1 MFKMIKSDIQAVKE
15 RDPAC
20 RRTLDVIFS
29 YPGLHAVVVHRFS
42 HKLWNLRLFFLA
54 RLISHIARMLTG
66 IEIHPAV
73 QAGKGLFIDHGMG
86 VVIGETTEIGENV
99 TLYQGV
105 TLGGV
110 SLKKE
115 KRHPTL
121 RNNVV
126 VGAGAKVLGPF
137 EVGENSR
144 IGANSVVV
152 KEVPPNST
160 VVGIPGRI
168 VIKEGKKVDEVDLNH
183 QIMPDPVAK
192 AFNCLM
198 EHVQLLHKRIN
209 DLSKQEDQD
218 QAKFE
223 ELQCRLDGIV
233 MKTIEDAV
241 KGESK
246 PSQTR
251 KARSTR
257 SK

>member
-1 MFKMIKSDIQAVKE
+1 MFKKMRADIRTVKE

-20 RRTLDVIFS
+20 RSSLDVVFS
-29 YPGLHAVVVHRFS
+29 YPGFHALFFHRIAHRFWGWGL
-42 HKLWNLRLFFLA
+42 KFLA
-54 RLISHIARMLTG
+54 RLVSHISRMLTG

-73 QAGKGLFIDHGMG
+73 KVGKGFFIDHGMG
-86 VVIGETTEIGENV
+86 VVIGETTEIGDNV

-121 RNNVV
+121 RDNVV

-144 IGANSVVV
+144 IGSNSVVV

-183 QIMPDPVAK
+183 QIMPDPVAQ
-192 AFNCLM
+192 AFNCMMDQLQLM
-198 EHVQLLHKRIN
+198 NKRLN
-209 DLSKQEDQD
+209 SLADREDHDQEQ
-218 QAKFE
+218 FE
-223 ELQCRLDGIV
+223 SLRCRLEGIV
-233 MKTIEDAV
+233 KKTIEDAARDYDA
-241 KGESK
+241 GE
-246 PSQTR
+246 
-251 KARSTR
+251 KAGE
-257 SK
+257 KD

>member
-1 MFKMIKSDIQAVKE
+1 MFNKIRSDIQAVKD

-20 RRTLDVIFS
+20 RSALDVIFS
-29 YPGLHAVVVHRFS
+29 YPGFHAVFFYRIANRLWKWRLLFLSRFV
-42 HKLWNLRLFFLA
+42 
-54 RLISHIARMLTG
+54 SHIGRFLTG

-73 QAGKGLFIDHGMG
+73 KIGKGFFIDHGMG
-86 VVIGETTEIGENV
+86 VVIGETAEIHDNV

-126 VGAGAKVLGPF
+126 VGAGSKVLGPF

-160 VVGIPGRI
+160 VVGIPGRV
-168 VIKEGKKVDEVDLNH
+168 VIKEGEKVDQVDLDH
-183 QIMPDPVAK
+183 GVMPDPVAQ
-192 AFNCLM
+192 AFSCLM
-198 EHVQLLHKRIN
+198 EHVNLLHRRLN
-209 DLSKQEDQD
+209 DLSDKGDQD
-218 QAKFE
+218 QERFE
-223 ELQCRLDGIV
+223 EIQCRLDGLV
-233 MKTIEDAV
+233 RKTIERAAKEIDDRGRAQ
-241 KGESK
+241 SK
-246 PSQTR
+246 
-251 KARSTR
+251 
-257 SK
+257 

>member
-1 MFKMIKSDIQAVKE
+1 MFKNIRSDIEAVKN

-20 RRTLDVIFS
+20 RSSLDVIVS
-29 YPGLHAVVVHRFS
+29 YPGFHA
-42 HKLWNLRLFFLA
+42 LFFHRIAHRIWEAGFKSLA
-54 RLISHIARMLTG
+54 RFISHISRMLTG

-73 QAGKGLFIDHGMG
+73 RAGKGLFIDHGMG

-121 RNNVV
+121 RDNVV

-152 KEVPPNST
+152 KAVPPNST

-168 VIKEGKKVDEVDLNH
+168 VIKEGQKVDGFDLDH
-183 QIMPDPVAK
+183 QVMPDPVAK
-192 AFNCLM
+192 AFNCMM
-198 EHVQLLHKRIN
+198 EHLQLMHKRIN
-209 DLSKQEDQD
+209 ALTESEKNGQD
-218 QAKFE
+218 EAEFE
-223 ELQCRLDGIV
+223 TLQCRLDTIIR
-233 MKTIEDAV
+233 KTIEEAVRGDAG
-241 KGESK
+241 KQATAEEASK
-246 PSQTR
+246 
-251 KARSTR
+251 
-257 SK
+257 

>member
-1 MFKMIKSDIQAVKE
+1 MFKNIRADIRTVKE

-20 RRTLDVIFS
+20 RSSLDVIFS
-29 YPGLHAVVVHRFS
+29 YPGFHALFFHRIA
-42 HKLWNLRLFFLA
+42 HRLWGWNLKFLA
-54 RLISHIARMLTG
+54 RLTSHISRMLTG

-73 QAGKGLFIDHGMG
+73 KVGKGFFIDHGMG
-86 VVIGETTEIGENV
+86 VVIGETTEIGDNV

-121 RNNVV
+121 RDNVV

-144 IGANSVVV
+144 VGSNSVVV

-160 VVGIPGRI
+160 VVGIPGRV

-183 QIMPDPVAK
+183 QIMPDPVAQ
-192 AFNCLM
+192 AFNCMMDQLHLM
-198 EHVQLLHKRIN
+198 NKRVN
-209 DLSKQEDQD
+209 ELAHRHDQDPEQD
-218 QAKFE
+218 QAQFE
-223 ELQCRLDGIV
+223 TLRCRLEGIV
-233 MKTIEDAV
+233 KKTIEDAAREYDAAEK
-241 KGESK
+241 KGS
-246 PSQTR
+246 
-251 KARSTR
+251 
-257 SK
+257 

>member
-1 MFKMIKSDIQAVKE
+1 MFKNIRSDIAAVKE

-20 RRTLDVIFS
+20 RSSLDVILS
-29 YPGLHAVVVHRFS
+29 YPGFHALFVHRIA
-42 HKLWNLRLFFLA
+42 HKVWGVGLKSLA
-54 RLISHIARMLTG
+54 RFISHISRILTG

-73 QAGKGLFIDHGMG
+73 KAGKGLFIDHGMG
-86 VVIGETTEIGENV
+86 VVIGETTEICENV

-121 RNNVV
+121 RDNVV

-152 KEVPPNST
+152 KAVPPNST

-168 VIKEGKKVDEVDLNH
+168 VFTEGKKVDEFDLDH
-183 QIMPDPVAK
+183 QVMPDPVAK
-192 AFNCLM
+192 AFNCMM
-198 EHVQLLHKRIN
+198 EHLLLMHKRIN
-209 DLSKQEDQD
+209 SLTESEKNGEDEEE
-218 QAKFE
+218 FE
-223 ELQCRLDGIV
+223 ELRCRLDSIV
-233 MKTIEDAV
+233 QKTIEEAV
-241 KGESK
+241 RGDGNKDGA
-246 PSQTR
+246 T
-251 KARSTR
+251 
-257 SK
+257 

>member
-1 MFKMIKSDIQAVKE
+1 MFSKIKSDIAAVKE

-20 RRTLDVIFS
+20 RSTLDVIFS
-29 YPGLHAVVVHRFS
+29 YPGFHA
-42 HKLWNLRLFFLA
+42 LFFHRVAHRVWNAGFKSLA
-54 RLISHIARMLTG
+54 RFISHISRMLTG

-73 QAGKGLFIDHGMG
+73 IAGKGLFIDHGMG

-121 RNNVV
+121 RDNVV

-152 KEVPPNST
+152 KAVPPHST

-168 VIKEGKKVDEVDLNH
+168 VIKEGEKVGQFDLDH
-183 QIMPDPVAK
+183 QVMPDPVAK
-192 AFNCLM
+192 AFNCMM
-198 EHVQLLHKRIN
+198 EHLQLMHKRIN
-209 DLSKQEDQD
+209 DLSEPEKNGDHEEE
-218 QAKFE
+218 FE
-223 ELQCRLDGIV
+223 TLKCRLDSIV
-233 MKTIEDAV
+233 
-241 KGESK
+241 
-246 PSQTR
+246 R
-251 KARSTR
+251 KAIEEAVHGDPVKEGTSEEVH
-257 SK
+257 K

>member
-1 MFKMIKSDIQAVKE
+1 MFFKLIKSDIRAARE

-20 RRTLDVIFS
+20 RSTLDVIFS
-29 YPGLHAVVVHRFS
+29 YPGFHAVFFHRIA
-42 HKLWNLRLFFLA
+42 HKLWKRKLFFLA
-54 RLISHIARMLTG
+54 RLLSHISRMLTG
-66 IEIHPAV
+66 IEIHPGV
-73 QAGKGLFIDHGMG
+73 QVGEGFFIDHGMG
-86 VVIGETTEIGENV
+86 VVIGETTEIGDNV

-121 RNNVV
+121 RDNVV

-144 IGANSVVV
+144 IGSNSVVV

-168 VIKEGKKVDEVDLNH
+168 VVKEGRKVDEVDLDH
-183 QIMPDPVAK
+183 QVMPDPVAQ

-198 EHVQLLHKRIN
+198 EHVQLLHRRLN
-209 DLSKQEDQD
+209 DLSDREDKDEQ
-218 QAKFE
+218 KFE
-223 ELQCRLDGIV
+223 ELRCRLNGLVKKKIV
-233 MKTIEDAV
+233 EAVEPKT
-241 KGESK
+241 KGNQSK
-246 PSQTR
+246 
-251 KARSTR
+251 
-257 SK
+257 

>member
-1 MFKMIKSDIQAVKE
+1 MFKNIRSDIAAVKE

-20 RRTLDVIFS
+20 RSSLDVILS
-29 YPGLHAVVVHRFS
+29 YPGFHA
-42 HKLWNLRLFFLA
+42 LFFHRIAHRIWGAGFKSLA
-54 RLISHIARMLTG
+54 RFISHVSRMLTG

-73 QAGKGLFIDHGMG
+73 RIGKGFFIDHGMG

-121 RNNVV
+121 RDNVV

-144 IGANSVVV
+144 IGSNSVVV
-152 KEVPPNST
+152 KAVPPNST

-168 VIKEGKKVDEVDLNH
+168 VIKEGERVDEFDLDH
-183 QIMPDPVAK
+183 QVMPDPVAK
-192 AFNCLM
+192 AFNCMM
-198 EHVQLLHKRIN
+198 EHLQLMHKRIN
-209 DLSKQEDQD
+209 ALTEPEKNGEDEEE
-218 QAKFE
+218 FE
-223 ELQCRLDGIV
+223 NLRCRLDAIV
-233 MKTIEDAV
+233 RKTIEEAV
-241 KGESK
+241 RGEKVKERTPKEASK
-246 PSQTR
+246 
-251 KARSTR
+251 
-257 SK
+257 

>member
-1 MFKMIKSDIQAVKE
+1 MFETLMADMKAAKE

-20 RRTLDVIFS
+20 RSLADVFFS
-29 YPGLHAVVVHRFS
+29 YPGFHAVFIHRIS
-42 HKLWNLRLFFLA
+42 HRLWRWRLFFLA
-54 RLISHIARMLTG
+54 RLFSHLGRFLTG
-66 IEIHPAV
+66 IEIHPGV
-73 QAGKGLFIDHGMG
+73 RAGKGLFIDHGMG

-121 RNNVV
+121 RDNVV

-144 IGANSVVV
+144 IGSNSVVV

-168 VIKEGKKVDEVDLNH
+168 VVKEGKKVGEVDLDH
-183 QIMPDPVAK
+183 QVMPDPVAQ
-192 AFNCLM
+192 AFTCLM
-198 EHVQLLHKRIN
+198 EHVNILHKRLN
-209 DLSKQEDQD
+209 AVSEKEDKEQD
-218 QAKFE
+218 RFE
-223 ELQCRLDGIV
+223 ELSCRLDEIV
-233 MKTIEDAV
+233 QNPPSLKKPVPNEDHHPGQLYGACT
-241 KGESK
+241 S
-246 PSQTR
+246 
-251 KARSTR
+251 
-257 SK
+257 

>member
-1 MFKMIKSDIQAVKE
+1 MFEKISSDIQAVKD

-20 RRTLDVIFS
+20 RSSLDVIFS
-29 YPGLHAVVVHRFS
+29 YPGFHALFFHRIA
-42 HKLWNLRLFFLA
+42 HRLWGWRLKFLA
-54 RLISHIARMLTG
+54 RLLSHFSRMLTG

-73 QAGKGLFIDHGMG
+73 KVGSGFFIDHGMG
-86 VVIGETTEIGENV
+86 VVIGETTEIGDNV

-152 KEVPPNST
+152 KAVPPNST

-168 VIKEGKKVDEVDLNH
+168 VVKEGVKVDEVDLDH
-183 QIMPDPVAK
+183 QVMPDPVAK
-192 AFNCLM
+192 AFNCMM
-198 EHVQLLHKRIN
+198 EHLQLLHKRIN
-209 DLSKQEDQD
+209 SLSEREDQD
-218 QAKFE
+218 QEQFE
-223 ELQCRLDGIV
+223 ELRCRLDSIV
-233 MKTIEDAV
+233 RKTIEEA
-241 KGESK
+241 
-246 PSQTR
+246 
-251 KARSTR
+251 ARGSADKEGA
-257 SK
+257 SEEVSS

>member
-1 MFKMIKSDIQAVKE
+1 MFKNIRSDIAAVKE

-20 RRTLDVIFS
+20 RSTLDVLFS
-29 YPGLHAVVVHRFS
+29 YPGFHA
-42 HKLWNLRLFFLA
+42 LFFHRIAHRTWTSGFRSLA
-54 RLISHIARMLTG
+54 RFISHISRMLTG

-73 QAGKGLFIDHGMG
+73 KAGKGLFIDHGMG

-121 RNNVV
+121 RDNVV

-152 KEVPPNST
+152 KAVPPNST

-168 VIKEGKKVDEVDLNH
+168 VFKEGKKVEEYDLDH
-183 QIMPDPVAK
+183 QVMPDPVAK
-192 AFNCLM
+192 AFNCMM
-198 EHVQLLHKRIN
+198 EHLQLMHKRIN
-209 DLSKQEDQD
+209 ALSESEKNGRDEEE
-218 QAKFE
+218 FE
-223 ELQCRLDGIV
+223 SLRCRLDSIV
-233 MKTIEDAV
+233 
-241 KGESK
+241 
-246 PSQTR
+246 R
-251 KARSTR
+251 KAIEEAVRGDTD
-257 SK
+257 KEGAAEEVPQ